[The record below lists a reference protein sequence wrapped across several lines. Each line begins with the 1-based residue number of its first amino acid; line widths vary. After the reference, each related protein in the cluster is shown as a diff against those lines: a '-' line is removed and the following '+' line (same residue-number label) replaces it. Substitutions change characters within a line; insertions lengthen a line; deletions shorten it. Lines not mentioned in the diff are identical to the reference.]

1 MFRRPPRCLFT
12 LQISG
17 SKQFRRSFRVLG
29 IETSCDDTCVAV
41 LDIPSPS
48 SPPII
53 RHNIVRRSL
62 KLSEP
67 YGGIVPVLVGQFHA
81 KELGKVL
88 CEIRDKGGFVGLDL
102 IAVTRG
108 IPQKNLSLINRTR
121 DTDVFGWG
129 VESRYHCLKHFL
141 FLAKGLSVGLNVP
154 IIGVHHMVAPFNSRI
169 EI

>member
-12 LQISG
+12 LPIAG

-48 SPPII
+48 SAPII
-53 RHNIVRRSL
+53 RHNVVRRSL

-81 KELGKVL
+81 KELGKAL
-88 CEIRDKGGFVGLDL
+88 CEVRDRGGFEGLDL
-102 IAVTRG
+102 IAVTR
-108 IPQKNLSLINRTR
+108 
-121 DTDVFGWG
+121 
-129 VESRYHCLKHFL
+129 
-141 FLAKGLSVGLNVP
+141 
-154 IIGVHHMVAPFNSRI
+154 
-169 EI
+169 